1 MEVTLRIT
9 SPSAAAGLVPV
20 AICQP
25 QQSISSKGI
34 WLRDNPLDYPFP
46 LIMAQVTLVLF
57 TSRTLYYL
65 LRPLGQTKFAC
76 NLLGGI
82 ILGPSLLGHK
92 KVIREKLFRD
102 KDAHLFEILSL
113 LGTLYSLFIIAV
125 KFDKNMLRRTAKNA
139 WKIGLPGFLVPLA
152 VSLGLAHPI
161 GSTLPGL
168 KGGMFFLYFSFSS
181 FSFTFFPVIAQAL
194 NELNLMTSELGHLAM
209 SSALVTEAIQWLS
222 VAVHIVFTKK
232 SPIHGILALV
242 SLFALTVLI
251 FFIVRPL
258 ILVIIKNTPQ
268 GKEVKEVYVVAILLG
283 VLVSAGI
290 SDALGATPMTG
301 PVLLGLVIPD
311 GPPLG
316 ATLIQKTEFLVS
328 ELLLPVF
335 FFRVGFMTDVYSF
348 QDWGSL
354 GKLQMVILLTYGAK
368 IVTVTVAA
376 LCCKIRFK
384 NGILLSLIMNIK
396 GIVDLVVFSRW
407 RSSKMLDQQ
416 SYTQIV
422 LSMLLVT
429 LIATPVVRFLYK
441 PQIRLEPSSKHSR
454 TRNIQS
460 PRFNSDFSILCCVHN
475 EESVRNITSLL
486 ESSNPTEQSPIL
498 AYVVRAVELIG
509 RAAPLLLP
517 YKKKQQQEGG
527 TKKLK
532 RTNTPTHQ
540 LMRAF
545 WNYSKNSK
553 GPVSIHAFTMIAPYN
568 SMHETVCR
576 LAEDNNIPLIL
587 LPFHENNQYTV
598 GANVR
603 AGIRQFNVN
612 VQTYSPCTVGIL
624 VERGLS
630 ARLSVSHFSYNVAV
644 FFIGGPDDREALAY
658 ASRMSGNPDVG
669 ITVFR
674 IILRN
679 KLKEGNTKEEEVEET
694 MDESLVD
701 EFKIRNMGNDCVI
714 WKDIEVDDTV
724 QLMDAIRNSQG
735 DYDLVLVGRRHAEMS
750 LRDEEMAEFVQNA
763 ELGVVGDMLA
773 SADFCGGMVNVLVLQ
788 ENVELGNG
796 AFRANS
802 AKRSAKWTKFSG

>member
-1 MEVTLRIT
+1 MDVTLRIT
-9 SPSAAAGLVPV
+9 GPSAAAGLVPT
-20 AICQP
+20 AICRP
-25 QQSISSKGI
+25 LESISSKGI

-46 LIMAQVTLVLF
+46 LVMAQVSLVLL
-57 TSRTLYYL
+57 TSRALYYL
-65 LRPLGQTKFAC
+65 LRPLGQTKFVC

-82 ILGPSLLGHK
+82 ILGPSLIGHK
-92 KVIREKLFRD
+92 KVIKEKLFRD
-102 KDAHLFEILSL
+102 KDTHLFETISF
-113 LGTLYSLFIIAV
+113 LGVLYSMFLIAV
-125 KFDKNMLRRTAKNA
+125 KFETNMLRRTAKNA
-139 WKIGLPGFLVPLA
+139 WKIGLLGFLVPLA
-152 VSLGLAHPI
+152 VSLGLVHPI

-168 KGGMFFLYFSFSS
+168 EGGMFVYFSFSS
-181 FSFTFFPVIAQAL
+181 LSFTFFPVIAQAL
-194 NELNLMTSELGHLAM
+194 NELNLMTSELGQLAM

-222 VAVHIVFTKK
+222 VGVHIVFTQK

-251 FFIVRPL
+251 CFIVRPL
-258 ILVIIKNTPQ
+258 ILLIIKNTPQ

-290 SDALGATPMTG
+290 SDALGATPLTG
-301 PVLLGLVIPD
+301 PLLLGLVIPD

-328 ELLLPVF
+328 ELFLPVL

-354 GKLQMVILLTYGAK
+354 GKLQMVILLIYGAK

-376 LCCKIRFK
+376 VCCKIRFK
-384 NGILLSLIMNIK
+384 NSFLLSLIMNIK
-396 GIVDLVVFSRW
+396 GIIDLVVFSRW
-407 RSSKMLDQQ
+407 RFARMLDQQ

-429 LIATPVVRFLYK
+429 LIETPVVRFLYQ

-460 PRFNSDFSILCCVHN
+460 PRYNSDFSILCCVHN

-509 RAAPLLLP
+509 RAVPLLLP

-540 LMRAF
+540 LMQAF

-598 GANVR
+598 GSNVM

-624 VERGLS
+624 VERGLP
-630 ARLSVSHFSYNVAV
+630 ARLTVSHFSYNVGV

-679 KLKEGNTKEEEVEET
+679 KLKEGNTKEEEVEE
-694 MDESLVD
+694 MLDESLVD
-701 EFKIRNMGNDCVI
+701 EFKIRNLGNDCVI
-714 WKDIEVDDTV
+714 WKDIEVDDSV
-724 QLMDAIRNSQG
+724 QIMDAIRNSQG
-735 DYDLVLVGRRHAEMS
+735 DYDLVLVGRRHSEMS

-773 SADFCGGMVNVLVLQ
+773 SVDFCGGMVNVLVLQ

-802 AKRSAKWTKFSG
+802 EKRSAKWTKVSG